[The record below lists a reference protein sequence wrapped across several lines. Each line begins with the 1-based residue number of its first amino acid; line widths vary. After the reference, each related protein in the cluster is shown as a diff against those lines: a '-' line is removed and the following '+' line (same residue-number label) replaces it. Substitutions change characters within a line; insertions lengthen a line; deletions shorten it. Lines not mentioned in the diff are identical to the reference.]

1 MLKAVPNI
9 ESRVKLLRTKT
20 TAIADILRVSGFD
33 WNYERST
40 IMCEKSAYDEY
51 VKAHKEAAGLYGKSF
66 PFFNYLVAVFTK
78 DRAYGNA
85 RADIGDEAR
94 QVENEDDNIFEE
106 DVGFSQVPI
115 EEFSMPSQENDETPL
130 PTPMESNS
138 SSSKTSTQRKRK
150 GIPTE
155 STMDQISVNFRSF
168 VEMVGPEFKILA
180 DAATRN
186 AESASRHADAAVRNT
201 EIATIR
207 EEARLEIEGK
217 KKLLSQVLFN
227 IEGLNDDEALIMLQ
241 ALAKDEDQL
250 KVFWD
255 LPNDKKLRFCRIYLA
270 KMPYI
275 PPVV

>member
-1 MLKAVPNI
+1 MIEDPAEDEVGTLSLEENIEDEIGNITAVEPTNEWTELRNQMAVDIMDSESQQRGRGQNKRYWTAEEDKALIDALVELSVNPIWRAENGFRGGYLLQLEKMIKDKIPQTMLKAVPNI

-20 TAIADILRVSGFD
+20 TAIVDILRVSGFD

-106 DVGFSQVPI
+106 DVGFSQVSI

-130 PTPMESNS
+130 ATPMES
-138 SSSKTSTQRKRK
+138 SKDVTQRHLHKEK
-150 GIPTE
+150 E
-155 STMDQISVNFRSF
+155 K
-168 VEMVGPEFKILA
+168 EFQQ
-180 DAATRN
+180 N
-186 AESASRHADAAVRNT
+186 
-201 EIATIR
+201 
-207 EEARLEIEGK
+207 
-217 KKLLSQVLFN
+217 
-227 IEGLNDDEALIMLQ
+227 
-241 ALAKDEDQL
+241 QL
-250 KVFWD
+250 WTKFQ
-255 LPNDKKLRFCRIYLA
+255 
-270 KMPYI
+270 
-275 PPVV
+275 